1 MAKLTGIIQ
10 QLEKQRSDVQREV
23 IRLDA
28 AISALRGM
36 NGATRGIGAIK
47 LPTRRISAAG
57 RRRIAEAQR
66 QRWARLRQLK
76 AKKAA

>member
-10 QLEKQRSDVQREV
+10 QLEKQRSQVQKEV
-23 IRLDA
+23 VRLDA
-28 AISALRGM
+28 AISALRGV
-36 NGATRGIGAIK
+36 NGSSRGVVTSIA
-47 LPTRRISAAG
+47 PTRRISAAG

-66 QRWARLRQLK
+66 ARWARMRQMK